1 MISFTLNKFFI
12 FILLFNNTIEF
23 TIFIYVLN
31 IADTIDSF
39 IMPSNKIKCLHILVK
54 KNSEA
59 LMVVD
64 RLKNGE
70 SFTNLA
76 KELSIDKASGK
87 RGGDLGFFRKGMMV
101 KPFEDVAFKLEKDQI
116 SGPVKTEFGY
126 HIIKRIS

>member
-1 MISFTLNKFFI
+1 MS
-12 FILLFNNTIEF
+12 
-23 TIFIYVLN
+23 
-31 IADTIDSF
+31 
-39 IMPSNKIKCLHILVK
+39 SNKIKCLHILVK

-59 LMVVD
+59 LTVLD

-101 KPFEDVAFKLEKDQI
+101 KPFEDVAFRLEKGQI
-116 SGPVKTEFGY
+116 SEPVKTEFGY